1 MLILNKDLLAWTK
14 LVLRL
19 VVLAVLGRLGNVW
32 RSLLDALRPD
42 GVDFSPRRLCL
53 DSLVQVGIGL
63 LLVSFLIA
71 CLLLDSFRVVRLLL
85 DSFRVARLLDCVR
98 EGLLLTFVNFDL
110 VALPL
115 PVALRV
121 ADVLGSVE
129 VPSSSSALTLLAF
142 LTLPFGS

>member
-14 LVLRL
+14 LVLWL
-19 VVLAVLGRLGNVW
+19 VVSALLGRLGDVW
-32 RSLLDALRPD
+32 PSLLDALRPD
-42 GVDFSPRRLCL
+42 GVDLSPRRLCL

-63 LLVSFLIA
+63 LLDSFLVA
-71 CLLLDSFRVVRLLL
+71 CLLL
-85 DSFRVARLLDCVR
+85 DSFRVARLLDSIR
-98 EGLLLTFVNFDL
+98 EGVLLTFVNFDF
-110 VALPL
+110 VALSP

-142 LTLPFGS
+142 LTSRFGSC

>member
-1 MLILNKDLLAWTK
+1 MLILNKDLLAWPK
-14 LVLRL
+14 RVPRL
-19 VVLAVLGRLGNVW
+19 VVSALLGRLGDVW

-42 GVDFSPRRLCL
+42 GVDFSPLRLCL

-63 LLVSFLIA
+63 LLDSCLVA
-71 CLLLDSFRVVRLLL
+71 CLLL

-98 EGLLLTFVNFDL
+98 EGLLLTFVNFDF

-121 ADVLGSVE
+121 AHILGSVE

-142 LTLPFGS
+142 LTSRFGSC